1 MLHKQKKLVLQKKFF
16 SSFLEIFLLHHLLHH
31 LLHLLHHP
39 PKALLGTLRLAKQWL
54 YKIKHK

>member
-16 SSFLEIFLLHHLLHH
+16 SSFLEIFLLHH